1 MDKKK
6 LLIVDDEKG
15 TLFVLE
21 RELGAR
27 GYSVITADNGNDALR
42 LAKSEAPD
50 LIILDIWMPETG
62 GIVVAAK
69 LRVDPATKDIP
80 VIFLTCLLPKKEG
93 EEQGRV
99 LDGSVF
105 IAKPYSLKG
114 LLAQIDKLTCPQ
126 SCTVEG

>member
-6 LLIVDDEKG
+6 LLIVDDEKD

-27 GYSVITADNGNDALR
+27 GYSVITTDNGNDALR
-42 LAKSEAPD
+42 LAKSEEPD
-50 LIILDIWMPETG
+50 LIILDIWMPEMG
-62 GIVVAAK
+62 GIIVAAK
-69 LRVDPATKDIP
+69 LRGDPATKDIP

-99 LDGSVF
+99 LDGNVF

-114 LLAQIDKLTCPQ
+114 LLVQIDKLTCRQ